1 MGEES
6 ETESTRR
13 RRVPWFQAHHVELFY
28 EFPPPTAVAAGVA
41 RDGGW
46 WGTRTW
52 SALPYSVTA
61 APLRSRIGNLQVFR
75 GSGPYAREQW
85 QKQKADQDQRAEL
98 SGSRRGKKRTAD
110 GADAQTRGR
119 PSPPMS
125 GW

>member
-1 MGEES
+1 MKEES
-6 ETESTRR
+6 ESTR
-13 RRVPWFQAHHVELFY
+13 RRVPWFQEHHVWLFY